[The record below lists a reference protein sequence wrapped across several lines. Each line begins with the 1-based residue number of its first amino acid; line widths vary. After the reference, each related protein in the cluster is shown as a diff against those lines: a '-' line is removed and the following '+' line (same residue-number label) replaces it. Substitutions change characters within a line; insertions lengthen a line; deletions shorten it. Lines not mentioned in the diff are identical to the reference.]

1 MAQDRGCELVALA
14 ATLEGMFTTKGL
26 YCASVVVFLLARAQI
41 AGADNLPNGRFF
53 YYPKSD

>member
-26 YCASVVVFLLARAQI
+26 YSATVVVIL
-41 AGADNLPNGRFF
+41 
-53 YYPKSD
+53 